1 MAQYHSKCCKVKLFS
16 KRQKYKIHFKM
27 SDAIILQ
34 VFWLEKI
41 IKIFQSIY
49 FEFLY
54 VSCHE
59 IFAQCIV
66 AMPCSA

>member
-1 MAQYHSKCCKVKLFS
+1 
-16 KRQKYKIHFKM
+16 M

>member
-1 MAQYHSKCCKVKLFS
+1 ML
-16 KRQKYKIHFKM
+16 
-27 SDAIILQ
+27 DTIILQ

-41 IKIFQSIY
+41 LKIFLRIY
-49 FEFLY
+49 FQFLY
-54 VSCHE
+54 VSYHE